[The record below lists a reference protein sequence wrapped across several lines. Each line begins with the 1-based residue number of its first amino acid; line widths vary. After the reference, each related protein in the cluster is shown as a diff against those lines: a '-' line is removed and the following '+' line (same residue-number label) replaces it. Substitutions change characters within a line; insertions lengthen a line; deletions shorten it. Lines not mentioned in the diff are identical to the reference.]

1 MYANGSRTTA
11 SRMTKSAFSDAH
23 RLVVEAV
30 ASARRNAGLHQAQ
43 VAAKLGKNQSYVSN
57 IERGQRRIDIVEFY
71 ALARAIGVDPRTLF
85 ADAVSK
91 FPRDV
96 AV

>member
-1 MYANGSRTTA
+1 MYANGSRLTA

-30 ASARRNAGLHQAQ
+30 AGARLNAGLHQAQ
-43 VAAKLGKNQSYVSN
+43 VAEKLGKNQSYISN

-71 ALARAIGVDPRTLF
+71 ALANAIGIDPKKLF
-85 ADAVSK
+85 EAATRN
-91 FPRDV
+91 FPSDV